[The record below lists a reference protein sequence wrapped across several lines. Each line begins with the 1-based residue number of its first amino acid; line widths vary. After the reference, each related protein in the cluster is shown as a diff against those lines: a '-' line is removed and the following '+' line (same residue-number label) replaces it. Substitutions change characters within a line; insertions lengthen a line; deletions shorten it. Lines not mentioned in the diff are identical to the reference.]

1 MADTPWLT
9 RVEQETW
16 IALVNVAMRLEGNL
30 DQHLR
35 RDGGIT
41 FAEYLVLAM
50 LSENLD
56 RTLTLSELAARTN
69 SSASRMSHIITRL
82 EKREWVLRQP
92 SPHDGR
98 TTLAFLTDAGLDTV
112 LRLAPLHAKYVRDLI
127 FDILDADDLAPLRVG
142 LQKIAD
148 GITPVSGRSHVP
160 DPRPSEAP
168 RP

>member
-56 RTLTLSELAARTN
+56 RTLTLSELAVAHHHPAGKTGVG
-69 SSASRMSHIITRL
+69 STAAL
-82 EKREWVLRQP
+82 
-92 SPHDGR
+92 SP
-98 TTLAFLTDAGLDTV
+98 
-112 LRLAPLHAKYVRDLI
+112 
-127 FDILDADDLAPLRVG
+127 
-142 LQKIAD
+142 
-148 GITPVSGRSHVP
+148 
-160 DPRPSEAP
+160 
-168 RP
+168 

>member
-1 MADTPWLT
+1 
-9 RVEQETW
+9 
-16 IALVNVAMRLEGNL
+16 
-30 DQHLR
+30 
-35 RDGGIT
+35 
-41 FAEYLVLAM
+41 
-50 LSENLD
+50 
-56 RTLTLSELAARTN
+56 
-69 SSASRMSHIITRL
+69 
-82 EKREWVLRQP
+82 
-92 SPHDGR
+92 
-98 TTLAFLTDAGLDTV
+98 V